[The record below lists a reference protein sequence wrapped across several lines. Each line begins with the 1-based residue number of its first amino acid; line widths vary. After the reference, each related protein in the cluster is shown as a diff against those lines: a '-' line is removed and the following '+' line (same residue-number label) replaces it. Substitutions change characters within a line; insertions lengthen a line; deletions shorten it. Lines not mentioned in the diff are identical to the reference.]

1 MSIDISE
8 HIASMCLL
16 FYWLLEVVGQDLFD
30 LVATCFL
37 DILREVN
44 LIERQLV
51 LATEV
56 DVVLE

>member
-1 MSIDISE
+1 
-8 HIASMCLL
+8 MCLL